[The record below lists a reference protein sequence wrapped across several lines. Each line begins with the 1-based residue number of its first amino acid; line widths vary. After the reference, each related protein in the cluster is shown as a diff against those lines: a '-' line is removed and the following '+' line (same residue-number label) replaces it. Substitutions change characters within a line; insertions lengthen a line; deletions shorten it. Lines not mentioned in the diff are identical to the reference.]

1 MSSPRFHS
9 ALRCNVESRGAS
21 ALESHHAKADA
32 NLVLLKSDCH
42 EKPKMKKFLIVTSAC
57 LVFLACAG
65 SVSRAADELHI
76 GVRLTTGERSK
87 DSSSQTTTITVDG
100 DTIVWERTFTGRRR
114 ATPPSR
120 KEFKLSAAD
129 KRSLLTLIRA
139 NNLLVTDSIELPHKS
154 SNYRYFEISV
164 EVTLDGKKGAISV
177 SGMRTAVEV
186 KAEKL
191 YQNSMTL
198 VKELYRVMNVQ
209 DESMVFEEIIEN

>member
-1 MSSPRFHS
+1 
-9 ALRCNVESRGAS
+9 
-21 ALESHHAKADA
+21 
-32 NLVLLKSDCH
+32 
-42 EKPKMKKFLIVTSAC
+42 MKKFLILTSAC

-65 SVSRAADELHI
+65 SVVRAADELHI

-114 ATPPSR
+114 ATAPSR
-120 KEFKLSAAD
+120 KEFKLSPAD
-129 KRSLLTLIRA
+129 KRNLLTLIRA

-154 SNYRYFEISV
+154 SNFRYFEISV
-164 EVTLDGKKGAISV
+164 ELTLDNKKGAITI

-191 YQNSMTL
+191 YQHTMTL
-198 VKELYRVMNVQ
+198 VKELYRVMNLQ
-209 DESMVFEEIIEN
+209 DDSVTFVDVVDEPSNLNH